1 MVRDGEYLL
10 IDLDGMCMGSPL
22 FELAQTYSVYRQ
34 NLPETIVKALG
45 LTKELI
51 DAFLAVFTSTY
62 FEEMGTPVEKDQLQE
77 MDALFTDMAQ
87 FNLFLFPMLT
97 SDGSDRGALRE
108 YVNRRFPELE
118 QLMED
123 LAGRFVVVPE

>member
-123 LAGRFVVVPE
+123 LAGRFAVVPE